1 MDYTLRDISNIILDT
16 SLSSI
21 GSIFISIVV
30 FVIIIIII
38 TAAFNIYVEE
48 FEKRKLNF
56 FQRIYF
62 VVVTS
67 GIIIF
72 VISVIIFLVNLD
84 KYI

>member
-30 FVIIIIII
+30 FVIIIIVI
-38 TAAFNIYVEE
+38 TAAFNIYAEE
-48 FEKRKLNF
+48 FERRKLNF
-56 FQRIYF
+56 FQKIYF
-62 VVVTS
+62 VVVTL

-72 VISVIIFLVNLD
+72 VISTIIFFANID
-84 KYI
+84 KFI

>member
-30 FVIIIIII
+30 FVIIIIVI
-38 TAAFNIYVEE
+38 TAAFNIYAEE
-48 FEKRKLNF
+48 FKKRKLNF
-56 FQRIYF
+56 FQRVYF
-62 VVVTS
+62 VVVTL

-84 KYI
+84 KHI